1 MNQPKKL
8 VRPDRR
14 EHAPAVEVYAPGSE
28 VWAQYQLEV
37 LVLACKV
44 FLNDLLSKDSTR
56 PIDEVIHE
64 FKSAIDIVDAKINEN
79 GSVVEL
85 LPQNKAEVDK

>member
-1 MNQPKKL
+1 MQKKKL
-8 VRPDRR
+8 IRPDQR
-14 EHAPAVEVYAPGSE
+14 ESATPVEVYAPGSE

-37 LVLACKV
+37 LVVACKV

-56 PIDEVIHE
+56 PIDEVINE
-64 FKSAIDIVDAKINEN
+64 FKSAIDTVDAKINEH

-85 LPQNKAEVDK
+85 LPQQREEKDK

>member
-8 VRPDRR
+8 IRPDRQ
-14 EHAPAVEVYAPGSE
+14 EKAPAVEIYAPGSE

-56 PIDEVIHE
+56 PIDEVINE

-85 LPQNKAEVDK
+85 LPEKKAEEDK

>member
-1 MNQPKKL
+1 MNQPQKL
-8 VRPDRR
+8 TRPDRR
-14 EHAPAVEVYAPGSE
+14 EHTPVAEVYAPGSE
-28 VWAQYQLEV
+28 IWAQYQLEV

-56 PIDEVIHE
+56 PIDEVIRE
-64 FKSAIDIVDAKINEN
+64 FKSAIDTVDAKINEQ

-85 LPQNKAEVDK
+85 LPQKKDEVDK

>member
-8 VRPDRR
+8 VRPNKSK
-14 EHAPAVEVYAPGSE
+14 PVFEVYAPGSE

-56 PIDEVIHE
+56 PIDEVINE
-64 FKSAIDIVDAKINEN
+64 FKAAIDVVDAKINEN

-85 LPQNKAEVDK
+85 LPEKKAEDDK

>member
-8 VRPDRR
+8 VRPNK
-14 EHAPAVEVYAPGSE
+14 AKPVVEVYAPGSE
-28 VWAQYQLEV
+28 IWAQYQLEV

-56 PIDEVIHE
+56 PINEVINE
-64 FKSAIDIVDAKINEN
+64 FKAAIDVVDAKINEN

-85 LPQNKAEVDK
+85 LPEKKAEDDK